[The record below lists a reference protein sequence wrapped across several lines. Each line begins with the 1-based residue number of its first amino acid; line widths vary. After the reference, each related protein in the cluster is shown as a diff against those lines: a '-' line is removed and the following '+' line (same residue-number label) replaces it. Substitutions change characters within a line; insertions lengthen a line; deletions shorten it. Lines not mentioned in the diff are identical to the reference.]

1 MNTARREPLVVQ
13 LPDTGASPIRF
24 AGAGPLTDSRTQ
36 MTSVI
41 LGVPSGIQAGDVMI
55 AQILIYDGAGTD
67 VPSAPAGWAVIRHD
81 AINGG
86 GNQMTSWLYY
96 KVADSIEPPS
106 YAWNISLQYAA
117 GVMRAWRGALA
128 SSPIDQSSGAT
139 AAGTNPVSVQAP
151 SLTSANNNEL
161 QVYFYGAQAFAAPI
175 ITEPATITERL
186 NEMSTQEGFTLAFGD
201 LAAPPGG
208 TVSPTYVA
216 MATSNIPDGSPP
228 VMAAQA
234 VLLVPAGL
242 DQAPT
247 PSPTSTSTA
256 TSIPAE
262 TATATPSAAATASAS
277 ATQSGTPQ
285 PTASAVATSFGRNS
299 GTDSQRNG
307 YRDGDTH
314 SNYDADGDSDGDPDR
329 DGQLLARI
337 PEVSHKAGRHDEHVE
352 VRHHDQSQEKQNCGV
367 DSRRDAAAPPADS
380 KSTIP
385 RPPASQVIRW
395 RRARLARW
403 RFSLRR
409 RLAVKR
415 AMLC

>member
-1 MNTARREPLVVQ
+1 
-13 LPDTGASPIRF
+13 
-24 AGAGPLTDSRTQ
+24 

-216 MATSNIPDGSPP
+216 MATSNIPNGSPP

-234 VLLVPAGL
+234 VLLVPAVNGST
-242 DQAPT
+242 PT

-285 PTASAVATSFGRNS
+285 PTASAVATSFGGGTPVPTVSATATATATPTPTMTPTATPTATPIGMVSYSPASLKFPTRRVGTMSTLKFVTMTNPKKNKTAVSIAGVTLQHGQSGFQINNPKTTCIASHTVAAGKTCKVAIFFAPAISGQASDALLITGNMTNS
-299 GTDSQRNG
+299 G
-307 YRDGDTH
+307 
-314 SNYDADGDSDGDPDR
+314 DAIGITGS
-329 DGQLLARI
+329 AR
-337 PEVSHKAGRHDEHVE
+337 P
-352 VRHHDQSQEKQNCGV
+352 
-367 DSRRDAAAPPADS
+367 
-380 KSTIP
+380 
-385 RPPASQVIRW
+385 
-395 RRARLARW
+395 
-403 RFSLRR
+403 
-409 RLAVKR
+409 
-415 AMLC
+415 